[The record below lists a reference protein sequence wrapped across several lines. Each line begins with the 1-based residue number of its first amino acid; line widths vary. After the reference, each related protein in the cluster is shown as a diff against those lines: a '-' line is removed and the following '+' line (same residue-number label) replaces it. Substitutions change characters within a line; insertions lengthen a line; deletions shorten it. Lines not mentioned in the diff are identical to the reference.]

1 MLSHIIAYIESN
13 LSALN
18 LAERHYGFVHQY
30 KKETSQIST
39 MFPGEYCTSGEAT
52 QINVDAYNGSF
63 YHRLTGPVTS
73 SEDTP
78 DQGCTKLI
86 TKSFPIRTV
95 VAVRKTVLSLGNDDA
110 FIEGKVLANMSNIL
124 NRKASIK
131 LLRETLK
138 AQFVEIVQGTE
149 ITDKY
154 DLWAQ
159 EYSGIPFKVP
169 MEYVYA
175 ALDYTVNVRGTPACF
190 EMYGCDPD
198 DPSII
203 DAFCPTLCQ
212 RISTASVAAI
222 YACLSVSQIEGIAD
236 LVCPACP
243 PEPTLC
249 ELIQAASAPEIV
261 DCFTPEIEQAV
272 EDLICAACPS
282 LCDQID
288 AASAQAIVDCFSPGK
303 EAAVA
308 AIICQTEELTFNNAV
323 IMGLW

>member
-1 MLSHIIAYIESN
+1 MLSHIIAYIEAN

-18 LAERHYGFVHQY
+18 LAEKHYGFVHQY
-30 KKETSQIST
+30 KKETSQLST
-39 MFPGEYCTSGEAT
+39 TFPGEYCTSGEAT
-52 QINVDAYNGSF
+52 QIEIGNYNGMF

-78 DQGCTKLI
+78 DIGCTKLI
-86 TKSFPIRTV
+86 TKSFPLRTV
-95 VAVRKTVLSLGNDDA
+95 VAVKKSVLSLGNDDA

-124 NRKASIK
+124 NPKASIK

-138 AQFVEIVQGTE
+138 AQAVEIVQSTE

-154 DLWAQ
+154 DLWAS
-159 EYSGIPFKVP
+159 EYSGIAFAVP

-175 ALDYTVNVRGTPACF
+175 AIDYTVNVKGTPACF
-190 EMYGCDPD
+190 EMYGCEIDSPD
-198 DPSII
+198 II

-212 RISTASVAAI
+212 RISSASVAAI

-236 LVCPACP
+236 LVCPVCP

-249 ELIQAASAPEIV
+249 ELIDLATAPE
-261 DCFTPEIEQAV
+261 
-272 EDLICAACPS
+272 
-282 LCDQID
+282 
-288 AASAQAIVDCFSPGK
+288 IVDCFSPGK

-308 AIICQTEELTFNNAV
+308 ALICEEDELTFENAV
-323 IMGLW
+323 AMQIW